1 MKKVYVFLAEGFEE
15 MEAVTPIDLLR
26 RAGVDAKL
34 VSVTGNRAVTGA
46 HGVTYLADLLFEEI
60 EEDADML
67 VLPGGLP
74 GTTNLQAHEGLTKL
88 LLKQHEAH
96 KWVAAICAAPMVLGA
111 LGIVKDRHATIY
123 PGIEDKLIGAA
134 PLTDEVVVDGKRDKA
149 RILGLP
155 LGEAEYY
162 LAQNLK
168 RGYHTVEVTKR
179 TESQF
184 NAVYF
189 NSITYTGRLEK
200 ASGKN
205 RKIEFIGDSI
215 TCGQGYEVR
224 GQITNYQ
231 RSEDGINNYTGQ
243 TARALNAEYNVVGLS
258 GWGAFGGGGSD
269 QNRMGRVYEKA
280 SYRRKEAAN
289 WNFDSWQ
296 PDLVVINLGTNDY
309 NYRVEGNAMTPT
321 DYKTEV
327 KN

>member
-123 PGIEDKLIGAA
+123 PGIEDK
-134 PLTDEVVVDGKRDKA
+134 R
-149 RILGLP
+149 
-155 LGEAEYY
+155 
-162 LAQNLK
+162 LAQHRL
-168 RGYHTVEVTKR
+168 RMR
-179 TESQF
+179 LWWTETSSHPARPEQP
-184 NAVYF
+184 
-189 NSITYTGRLEK
+189 SPLRLH
-200 ASGKN
+200 
-205 RKIEFIGDSI
+205 
-215 TCGQGYEVR
+215 
-224 GQITNYQ
+224 
-231 RSEDGINNYTGQ
+231 
-243 TARALNAEYNVVGLS
+243 
-258 GWGAFGGGGSD
+258 
-269 QNRMGRVYEKA
+269 
-280 SYRRKEAAN
+280 
-289 WNFDSWQ
+289 WQ
-296 PDLVVINLGTNDY
+296 SF
-309 NYRVEGNAMTPT
+309 
-321 DYKTEV
+321 
-327 KN
+327 